1 MITQLEV
8 KNFKAVPYLETSL
21 LMQLHGSKVEFSLT
35 KPNVIVGPN
44 GSGKS
49 ALIDT
54 LSMLTLTYF
63 EDTSTYDPHYIN
75 SKDSDKFWSTRGESW
90 RDDHRFL
97 DGLVAETDLA
107 PAIYY
112 RPNRIPGNEQ
122 SIAHAMCTGY
132 FTEAKAY
139 GMLTDSKSSGE
150 RSRTIQQLLL
160 DVLAGNRTVEY
171 THTRWG
177 DPDKLTKIDHRFY
190 SGDLDFKRN
199 AFIKYYKNRKHD
211 GLPLVLLDE
220 PEQALDALAEVRLW
234 QAISNMDCTRNQ
246 LICASHSIYPFLHPE
261 KFNIIE
267 STPDYV
273 ANVQHSLKY
282 MCYNSD
288 RI

>member
-1 MITQLEV
+1 MITHLEV
-8 KNFKAVPYLETSL
+8 KNFNAVPYLETTK
-21 LMQLHGSKVEFSLT
+21 LMQLHGSKLEFST
-35 KPNVIVGPN
+35 VKPNVIVGPN

-49 ALIDT
+49 ALVDA

-75 SKDSDKFWSTRGESW
+75 STDSDKFWSKERASW

-97 DGLVAETDLA
+97 AGLDAETDLA
-107 PAIYY
+107 PALYY
-112 RPNRIPGNEQ
+112 RPNRIPGNEK
-122 SIAHAMCTGY
+122 SIAHAMMTGY

-150 RSRTIQQLLL
+150 RSKAIQQLLHA
-160 DVLAGNRTVEY
+160 VLEGNRTIEY
-171 THTRWG
+171 THNRWG
-177 DPDKLTKIDHRFY
+177 DPDKLTKIDPRYY

-199 AFIKYYKNRKHD
+199 AFINYYKNRKHD
-211 GLPLVLLDE
+211 GMPLVLLDE
-220 PEQALDALAEVRLW
+220 PEQALDTLAEVRLW
-234 QAISNMDCTRNQ
+234 QSIAGMDCTRNQ

-267 STPDYV
+267 AVPDYV

-288 RI
+288 SI